1 MNCIAANLGSRPTQG
16 PRQRRR
22 LADVRFQQVCKTYPG
37 RRGGDP
43 VSVLRQLDLHV
54 RDGEFL
60 VLVGPSGCGKST
72 LLRLLAGLEQPSS
85 GSISL
90 DGQPV
95 RGPGSDRGM
104 VFQKYSL
111 YPWLTA
117 AQNVAF
123 GMELQGLERSEIR
136 ERTGFYL
143 EVVGL
148 AEAARRLPRELSG
161 GMQQRVAIA
170 RALAADPRVL
180 LLDEPFGALD
190 LQIRES
196 MQEFLYGLWRR
207 TGLSVLLITHDID
220 EALLLAQQVHILA
233 PRPGRIVE
241 SLTVELN
248 KDNLRDLRLTPDF
261 QTLRHQVA
269 DTLRRLD
276 GDLA

>member
-1 MNCIAANLGSRPTQG
+1 MNLILDSVCKRFGEGRAAQLVLDQISLTMHTGQFLALLGS
-16 PRQRRR
+16 
-22 LADVRFQQVCKTYPG
+22 
-37 RRGGDP
+37 
-43 VSVLRQLDLHV
+43 
-54 RDGEFL
+54 
-60 VLVGPSGCGKST
+60 SGSGKST
-72 LLRLLAGLEQPSS
+72 LMRLVAGLEKPTS
-85 GSISL
+85 GSLSL
-90 DGQPV
+90 DGRPI

-123 GMELQGLERSEIR
+123 GLELKGLERSQIK
-136 ERTGFYL
+136 ERTAFYL

-148 AEAARRLPRELSG
+148 VDSAKRLPRELSG

-170 RALAADPRVL
+170 RALAAEPRLL

-196 MQEFLYGLWRR
+196 MQEFFHNLWRS

-233 PRPGRIVE
+233 PRPGRIVQTL
-241 SLTVELN
+241 SLDLDRCDLHEL
-248 KDNLRDLRLTPDF
+248 RISTPF

-269 DTLRRLD
+269 DRLRQLD
-276 GDLA
+276 RNLP

>member
-1 MNCIAANLGSRPTQG
+1 MNLVLDAVCKRFGDGKHSQLVLDRISLAMHTGQFLALLGS
-16 PRQRRR
+16 
-22 LADVRFQQVCKTYPG
+22 
-37 RRGGDP
+37 
-43 VSVLRQLDLHV
+43 
-54 RDGEFL
+54 
-60 VLVGPSGCGKST
+60 SGSGKST
-72 LLRLLAGLEQPSS
+72 LMRLVAGLEQPSS

-148 AEAARRLPRELSG
+148 AEAARRLPCELSG

-170 RALAADPRVL
+170 RALAANPRLL

-233 PRPGRIVE
+233 PRPGRIVQ

-276 GDLA
+276 DNLA

>member
-1 MNCIAANLGSRPTQG
+1 MNLVLDAVCKRFGSGNHGPLVLDRISLAMHTGQFLALLGS
-16 PRQRRR
+16 
-22 LADVRFQQVCKTYPG
+22 
-37 RRGGDP
+37 
-43 VSVLRQLDLHV
+43 
-54 RDGEFL
+54 
-60 VLVGPSGCGKST
+60 SGSGKST
-72 LLRLLAGLEQPSS
+72 LMRLVAGLEQPSS

-170 RALAADPRVL
+170 RALAANPRLL

-220 EALLLAQQVHILA
+220 EALLLA
-233 PRPGRIVE
+233 
-241 SLTVELN
+241 
-248 KDNLRDLRLTPDF
+248 
-261 QTLRHQVA
+261 
-269 DTLRRLD
+269 
-276 GDLA
+276 

>member
-1 MNCIAANLGSRPTQG
+1 MHLQVSS
-16 PRQRRR
+16 
-22 LADVRFQQVCKTYPG
+22 VCKSF
-37 RRGGDP
+37 GDGPKAKP
-43 VSVLRQLDLHV
+43 VLDAVSFDLHS
-54 RDGEFL
+54 GQFL
-60 VLVGPSGCGKST
+60 ALVGSSGSGKST
-72 LLRLLAGLEQPSS
+72 MMRLIAGLDRPSS
-85 GSISL
+85 GEIRL
-90 DGQPV
+90 DGELI
-95 RGPGSDRGM
+95 RGPGADRGM

-123 GMELQGLERSEIR
+123 GMRLQGRPKAEVR
-136 ERTGFYL
+136 ERTAYFL

-148 AEAARRLPRELSG
+148 VDSARLLPRELSG

-170 RALAADPRVL
+170 RSLAAEPKVL

-248 KDNLRDLRLTPDF
+248 KDNLQDLRLSPAF
-261 QTLRHQVA
+261 QSLRHRVA
-269 DTLRRLD
+269 DTLMKLD

>member
-1 MNCIAANLGSRPTQG
+1 
-16 PRQRRR
+16 
-22 LADVRFQQVCKTYPG
+22 V
-37 RRGGDP
+37 
-43 VSVLRQLDLHV
+43 
-54 RDGEFL
+54 
-60 VLVGPSGCGKST
+60 
-72 LLRLLAGLEQPSS
+72 AGLEQPSS

-170 RALAADPRVL
+170 RALAANPRLL

-233 PRPGRIVE
+233 PRPGRIVQ

-276 GDLA
+276 GDLV

>member
-1 MNCIAANLGSRPTQG
+1 VLDRISLVMRTGQFLALLGS
-16 PRQRRR
+16 
-22 LADVRFQQVCKTYPG
+22 
-37 RRGGDP
+37 
-43 VSVLRQLDLHV
+43 
-54 RDGEFL
+54 
-60 VLVGPSGCGKST
+60 SGSGKST
-72 LLRLLAGLEQPSS
+72 LMRLVAGLEQPSS

-170 RALAADPRVL
+170 RALAANPRLL

-233 PRPGRIVE
+233 PRPGRIVQ